1 LKSSAALVARGKMY
15 KRDTFGHLALHS
27 ELVRGVVQQ
36 EVMKKKETEVRKKM
50 VVVRLNDDEY
60 LQLKINRKKSTEKT
74 TSAYLRKVALMQP
87 VTIIYRNGSADD
99 FLKEMLLLQKELNAI
114 GNNFNQAVHKLHTLD
129 RIPEF
134 RKWIL
139 DYATTHKQFLLK
151 SEEISDRAYQ
161 IYQQW
166 SHV

>member
-1 LKSSAALVARGKMY
+1 
-15 KRDTFGHLALHS
+15 
-27 ELVRGVVQQ
+27 
-36 EVMKKKETEVRKKM
+36 M
-50 VVVRLNDDEY
+50 VVVRLNENEY
-60 LQLKINRKKSTEKT
+60 SQLNNNRKKSTEKA
-74 TSAYLRKVALMQP
+74 TSTYLRKLALMQP

-99 FLKEMLLLQKELNAI
+99 FLNEMLQLQKELNAI

-139 DYATTHKQFLLK
+139 DYTTTHKQFLAK
-151 SEEISDRAYQ
+151 TEEISDRAYQ

-166 SHV
+166 SRE

>member
-1 LKSSAALVARGKMY
+1 
-15 KRDTFGHLALHS
+15 
-27 ELVRGVVQQ
+27 VRGIVQQ
-36 EVMKKKETEVRKKM
+36 AKMKKKESEVRKKM
-50 VVVRLNDDEY
+50 VVVRMNQTEYSQLN
-60 LQLKINRKKSTEKT
+60 QNKKKSTEKT
-74 TSAYLRKVALMQP
+74 TSNYLRKVALMQP

-99 FLKEMLLLQKELNAI
+99 FLKEMLGIQKELNAI

-139 DYATTHKQFLLK
+139 DYTNTHKQFLAK
-151 SEEISDRAYQ
+151 TEEISDRAYQ

-166 SHV
+166 SLG